1 MHDRVP
7 PWRFA
12 FGNTVESAGVC
23 RALRASRFRSLCRD
37 RVDRPAAAITHCGL
51 DDRGKK
57 DGANRRDYSP
67 GAELVLSSRAPRSLL
82 GKFRAPKKLV
92 IPSRADGEGLLSCRV
107 RYSRKRSRHPKAMP
121 SVSRKRL
128 TGCEVGAPPV
138 VAIPVCAA
146 RDDKQARHD
155 VSRGPSTSLGMTVDP
170 SHAAGSLTATW
181 VEYRPPARRDGWQ

>member
-67 GAELVLSSRAPRSLL
+67 GAELVLSPRAPRSFL
-82 GKFRAPKKLV
+82 GKL
-92 IPSRADGEGLLSCRV
+92 
-107 RYSRKRSRHPKAMP
+107 
-121 SVSRKRL
+121 
-128 TGCEVGAPPV
+128 
-138 VAIPVCAA
+138 
-146 RDDKQARHD
+146 
-155 VSRGPSTSLGMTVDP
+155 PSTEKACHPEPRRRRGTSQSHCPLLKKAITSSEGNALYVAEALDRLRGRRSSHGRDP
-170 SHAAGSLTATW
+170 GLRGS
-181 VEYRPPARRDGWQ
+181 G